1 MESIEWIL
9 HSFGFRSETDLKSCP
24 LRSFTLTHVV
34 WVCWG
39 CCDKKYHKHHSD
51 LCLHLHKASSVWF
64 LCDQIS
70 SFVRAPVTLDSGP
83 PYTSSISSQLTASVI
98 ITKSGCILRH
108 WDRTS
113 IYKVLGITI
122 QPIIYLLHD
131 ILMSNWTLSQVKK
144 YFIIWEVNIVHIHL
158 K

>member
-1 MESIEWIL
+1 MDTTLIWLQEWNWSKKLPFEKFHSHPCCVSLLGLLWQKVPQASFWSLPSSSQGFFCVISLWPNFFFCKGTSHTGLGPTLHQFNLISTYRICNYYQIRL
-9 HSFGFRSETDLKSCP
+9 HS
-24 LRSFTLTHVV
+24 
-34 WVCWG
+34 
-39 CCDKKYHKHHSD
+39 
-51 LCLHLHKASSVWF
+51 
-64 LCDQIS
+64 
-70 SFVRAPVTLDSGP
+70 
-83 PYTSSISSQLTASVI
+83 
-98 ITKSGCILRH
+98 RH